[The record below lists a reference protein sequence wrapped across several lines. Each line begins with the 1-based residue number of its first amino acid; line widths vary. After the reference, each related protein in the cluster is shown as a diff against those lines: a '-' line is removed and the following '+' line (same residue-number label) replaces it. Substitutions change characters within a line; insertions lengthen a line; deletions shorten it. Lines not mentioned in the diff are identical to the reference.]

1 MRFLA
6 HAVATLAAAPSAAHA
21 KAALLPRAVLS
32 AVDAATPL
40 FSPPADVP
48 VVAVGGQDAAAWTVL
63 VAGPG
68 VTQTVPVSGPAVT
81 STVLVSGP
89 TITRTV
95 AGSSDTIT
103 RTVAGSVD
111 TMTAYRT
118 VVANTTATGPD
129 PDSSFGFFVGTKT
142 VTAPAEIVTAVLA
155 VTKTKDGSSSRDN
168 RLTAVASTSGSWC
181 CLEGWRPKEEWVGD
195 RHMVA
200 NVWTR
205 GWGDERDGCHKGMLD
220 NLHGLRGSLNMVWKC
235 RVDARGGGGA
245 RAQFSFVTV
254 RGSKPVTDII
264 RRASPNGA
272 DEGVECRLGCP
283 PEQLWDWTKSEWL

>member
-21 KAALLPRAVLS
+21 KAALLPRAAMS
-32 AVDAATPL
+32 AVAAAVPL

-63 VAGPG
+63 VAGPD
-68 VTQTVPVSGPAVT
+68 VTR
-81 STVLVSGP
+81 TVLVSGP
-89 TITRTV
+89 TVTRK
-95 AGSSDTIT
+95 
-103 RTVAGSVD
+103 VAGSVE
-111 TMTAYRT
+111 TTTAYRT
-118 VVANTTATGPD
+118 VVASTTATGPD

-168 RLTAVASTSGSWC
+168 WPTTVASTSGSWC

-220 NLHGLRGSLNMVWKC
+220 NLHGLRGSLDMVWKC
-235 RVDARGGGGA
+235 RVDARGGGA